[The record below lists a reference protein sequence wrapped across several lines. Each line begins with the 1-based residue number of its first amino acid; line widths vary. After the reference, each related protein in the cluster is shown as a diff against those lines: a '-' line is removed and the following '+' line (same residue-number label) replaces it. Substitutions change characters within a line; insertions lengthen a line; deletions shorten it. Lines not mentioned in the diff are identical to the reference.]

1 MGALRDPGRLLVAWE
16 DAAGAPPVA
25 RGTVLVHRAGLVD
38 DVDTALD
45 LPIGAVASLAA
56 RLYAEEFG
64 AVVSGILTCHSCE
77 QRLDVELPMDSVVA
91 ASQDES
97 VGAESAVALS
107 GGRRLLVRAPTTR
120 DLVAAGGSHDP
131 ARELLN
137 RCVRAEDN
145 APVDAD
151 GLDDAALTLVDAAA
165 EELAGSAAV
174 VVRTACPSCG
184 TEVAAPLDVAALLW
198 DRVAYAAPAILAEVA
213 ELAAAFGWAEA
224 EVLALTPVRRRTYL
238 ELARGGAR

>member
-1 MGALRDPGRLLVAWE
+1 MGALGDPGRLLVAWE
-16 DAAGAPPVA
+16 DAAGVPPVA

-38 DVDTALD
+38 DLDTALD

-64 AVVSGILTCHSCE
+64 DVVPGILTCHSCG
-77 QRLDVELPMDSVVA
+77 QRLDVELPMDSVV

-97 VGAESAVALS
+97 VGAESAVALA

-120 DLVAAGGSHDP
+120 DLVAACGSHDP

-151 GLDDAALTLVDAAA
+151 GLDDAALTVVDAAA

-224 EVLALTPVRRRTYL
+224 EVLALTPIRRRTYL